1 MPDQLLPAGHAAP
14 RSGRRRGTS
23 AASTTSAGGGM
34 RPRLL
39 RVATLPAVVTTLL
52 GAGAVAFL
60 VLDKPA
66 DPVSGGP
73 LAVLAAAAAG
83 CVAVLLVAAGRAR
96 AADRWM
102 QRRVEALRSASLRGE
117 QELWQIVEQLPQERR
132 PVAFGRESA
141 AETGDVFEVLGRDL
155 ERYRLGAAAALQASA
170 SAPVEAPD
178 QRVSVFVNLARRLQ
192 SLVHREIQLLDELE
206 AQVEDPDLL
215 KGLFSVDHLATRI
228 RRHAENLAVLGG
240 AVPRRQWTRPVTM
253 YEILRSAVA
262 EVEQYSRVK
271 LVQPTEGNLRG
282 HSIADIV
289 HLIAEL
295 VENAT
300 MFSAPTTQVLLRA
313 QRVTAG
319 LAIEVEDRGLGM
331 TPEERAQ
338 MNLLLA
344 DPGQIDIGDLLDDG
358 RIGLFVV
365 SSLARRHGIAVQLQ
379 SNIYGGT
386 QAVIVLPNA
395 LLGGAEQ
402 EEDEPSAAIGAQR
415 QPQQRPQVQQ
425 QPQPAPVAPAPVA
438 PAPAARPVATQP
450 GYLAARAGHEPRY
463 AVEHAGAE
471 ADHRQ
476 VADHRQPPGVR
487 PAPAPAQ
494 AAGGGRPLPQR
505 EPGALR
511 SPEKGTMPVH
521 HRPTPPEPVRQAE
534 PGHPGGARTGDARP
548 ALPRRNQQTHLA
560 PQLRDTPGGR
570 YGAPADPYAE
580 DASDYNPGLMAAFQQ
595 GVSRSDAAGRPED
608 GDPDV
613 SSSAS

>member
-1 MPDQLLPAGHAAP
+1 M
-14 RSGRRRGTS
+14 RS
-23 AASTTSAGGGM
+23 
-34 RPRLL
+34 RLL
-39 RVATLPAVVTTLL
+39 RVSTVPAAVTTLF
-52 GAGAVAFL
+52 GAGEVAFL
-60 VLDKPA
+60 ILDKPA
-66 DPVSGGP
+66 DPVAGGP
-73 LAVLAAAAAG
+73 LAVLVTAAAG
-83 CVAVLLVAAGRAR
+83 CAATLFVAAGRAR

-117 QELWQIVEQLPQERR
+117 QELWQIVEQLPQEQR
-132 PVAFGRESA
+132 PVALGPESA
-141 AETGDVFEVLGRDL
+141 AGEGDVFELLGRDL

-170 SAPVEAPD
+170 AAPVEVPD

-300 MFSAPTTQVLLRA
+300 TFSAPTTQVLLRA

-331 TPEERAQ
+331 TYEERTQ

-395 LLGGAEQ
+395 LLGGGEQEQ
-402 EEDEPSAAIGAQR
+402 EEDEQAAAVAAQR
-415 QPQQRPQVQQ
+415 QQPMPLPQAQAQR
-425 QPQPAPVAPAPVA
+425 QPAPVAPAPAVA
-438 PAPAARPVATQP
+438 QPAYA
-450 GYLAARAGHEPRY
+450 AARADQEPRY
-463 AVEHAGAE
+463 AVEHASAPADYRQVTE
-471 ADHRQ
+471 YRPAAVPRQSTDHRQ
-476 VADHRQPPGVR
+476 GADARQGIDQRPGTDQRPGAAAR

-494 AAGGGRPLPQR
+494 GLGSGRPLPQR
-505 EPGALR
+505 DPGALR

-521 HRPTPPEPVRQAE
+521 HRPTPPEPVRPAD
-534 PGHPGGARTGDARP
+534 PGHPGEARAADARP

-560 PQLRDTPGGR
+560 PQLRDAPADR
-570 YGAPADPYAE
+570 YGAPVDPYAE
-580 DASDYNPGLMAAFQQ
+580 DAADYNPGLMAAFQQ